1 MSDTIRVLIVEDS
14 ADDCQLVL
22 DAMDR
27 GGFQTRHERVETR
40 EAMQEALIR
49 EEWDIIISDFRMPHF
64 SGLEALELVRELG
77 IDIPFVLIS
86 GTIGEEIAVTA
97 MKAGAHDYLMK
108 NNLQRL
114 GPVIKRELEE
124 TEVRRDRRIAEER
137 LREGE
142 ERFRLIAENVA
153 DLIAVLELDGTRVY
167 NSPSY
172 GKILGDPELLRGTD
186 SFREIH
192 PDDREKVKSVFRQTV
207 ETGVGQRIEYRLLSN
222 NGNVCYIES
231 LGSVIRDKEGRPWRI
246 VVVSRDVTDKKRLE
260 EQIIQS
266 QKMESV
272 GTLAGGIAHD
282 FNNILGIILGY
293 ISLLRH
299 NTTDADTISK
309 SSQAIEQAVQR
320 GAGLVRQILTL
331 ARRSPVSLGPV
342 NINGE
347 IESLTTMLRQTFP
360 KTIEI
365 ALDLDKSLPIINV
378 DQTQFHQALLNLC
391 VNARDAMMNGTSQ
404 KSSKALRILTT
415 VVKGATLKGRF
426 PEVLD
431 LNYVRVVVSDDG
443 MGMTEA
449 TKEKIFEPFFTTKEK
464 GKGTGLGLAMVYGV
478 VKTHNGFIRVE
489 SQPGR
494 GSTFELY
501 FPTATSLT
509 PTIEDVPLDVSGV
522 PTGNETIL
530 LVEDEESFRN
540 LLKDSIE
547 ERGYKVIC
555 AADGIEAIRLYTE
568 HKDRIDL
575 ILSDL
580 GLPKLDGTA
589 LFSVF
594 KTINPRIKV
603 VFMTGYFESEEREE
617 LLNAGVEIIEKP
629 FLIETVIRKM
639 RAALDKQ

>member
-222 NGNVCYIES
+222 NGNVCHIES

-293 ISLLRH
+293 ISLLRRD
-299 NTTDADTISK
+299 TTDADTISK

>member
-1 MSDTIRVLIVEDS
+1 MN
-14 ADDCQLVL
+14 
-22 DAMDR
+22 
-27 GGFQTRHERVETR
+27 GGEHY
-40 EAMQEALIR
+40 
-49 EEWDIIISDFRMPHF
+49 
-64 SGLEALELVRELG
+64 
-77 IDIPFVLIS
+77 
-86 GTIGEEIAVTA
+86 
-97 MKAGAHDYLMK
+97 YLLN

-293 ISLLRH
+293 ISLLRRD
-299 NTTDADTISK
+299 TTDADTISK

-509 PTIEDVPLDVSGV
+509 PTIEDVALDVSGV

-629 FLIETVIRKM
+629 ILIETVIMKM
-639 RAALDKQ
+639 RATLDKK